1 MDATLN
7 AGARAQELIQSL
19 GRKAG
24 IADLDFDDEGLLV
37 FDIDGSQ
44 SLALGF
50 EAEREAI
57 SLYAPIRG
65 SDGKRRE
72 GLLES
77 LLAANF
83 MWQETQGATLAL
95 DKATDHIVLHQ
106 RLPLAKLTSED
117 FEASLETFFNT
128 VQAFSQLA
136 VAAPQADEP
145 GQAPLP
151 NDAMFGAMRV

>member
-1 MDATLN
+1 MNTTMN
-7 AGARAQELIQSL
+7 ASARAQELIQSL

-57 SLYAPIRG
+57 SIYAPIRG

-95 DKATDHIVLHQ
+95 DKATDHVVLHQ
-106 RLPLAKLTSED
+106 RLPLAKLSSED
-117 FEASLETFFNT
+117 FEATLETFFST
-128 VQAFSQLA
+128 VQVFSQLA
-136 VAAPQADEP
+136 SVAPRLDEPDEP
-145 GQAPLP
+145 GIPS
-151 NDAMFGAMRV
+151 DALFGALRV